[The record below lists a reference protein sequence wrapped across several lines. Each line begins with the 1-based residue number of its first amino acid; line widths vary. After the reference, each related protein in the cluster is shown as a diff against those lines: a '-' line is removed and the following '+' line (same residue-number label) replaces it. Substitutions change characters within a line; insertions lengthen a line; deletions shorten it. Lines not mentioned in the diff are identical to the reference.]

1 MSSDELDNFI
11 QDFERDLKRFN
22 IDQEVIDS
30 FSQALET
37 GGYASGVVTEA
48 IREEIQAR
56 AKSAQQEEDLRPIRE
71 ALIEKERQLVK
82 AAEEARR
89 QLEFDQSVRK
99 EVIKITQKA
108 AGSFLT
114 ATEKIRSDAEIG
126 LAFASDKNNAQ
137 FSASVTA
144 AETAFRGS
152 KLTAGVKAEDL
163 PEAQAFQD
171 QVKTFLKFAKDR
183 GIGDE
188 VAFGRDNARIE
199 YLIEEASRLEEKA
212 EGARK
217 SGIESL
223 RKQLEALN
231 TTNTGLAKDQKE
243 QVEKSKEMVKAQVAA
258 AKQAQRL
265 RAGGGVG
272 AIGNPAAM
280 NDIINRLRASSIS
293 GGIASRIGSASG
305 MDSATVNRAKA
316 IQDLVGG
323 DLAETN
329 PALAKKAR
337 EAAFRDRFR
346 SLQAVNLTLAPGERM
361 SQQFIKDA
369 AREQANNLFKGGPI
383 EQQTKATEKLTET
396 MDEFRKAMLE
406 GRAKVADKER
416 EATEFGVAARD
427 FDAANQRNILRNTNR
442 QFAYLDQQDLGLD
455 MEAQGRQELRNAF
468 YESTIASSAGV
479 PGLIYNLTQT
489 PDKIKAAQDNIRG
502 GRDIV
507 EGGPGEKGA
516 RQRFR
521 EAGEYREA
529 TSTGTNIYLNGL
541 KVAASDAEK
550 EVLASLAD
558 KGIKTSTRG
567 HKEAEARYRRGIK

>member
-1 MSSDELDNFI
+1 
-11 QDFERDLKRFN
+11 
-22 IDQEVIDS
+22 
-30 FSQALET
+30 
-37 GGYASGVVTEA
+37 
-48 IREEIQAR
+48 
-56 AKSAQQEEDLRPIRE
+56 
-71 ALIEKERQLVK
+71 
-82 AAEEARR
+82 
-89 QLEFDQSVRK
+89 
-99 EVIKITQKA
+99 
-108 AGSFLT
+108 
-114 ATEKIRSDAEIG
+114 
-126 LAFASDKNNAQ
+126 
-137 FSASVTA
+137 
-144 AETAFRGS
+144 
-152 KLTAGVKAEDL
+152 
-163 PEAQAFQD
+163 
-171 QVKTFLKFAKDR
+171 
-183 GIGDE
+183 
-188 VAFGRDNARIE
+188 
-199 YLIEEASRLEEKA
+199 
-212 EGARK
+212 
-217 SGIESL
+217 
-223 RKQLEALN
+223 
-231 TTNTGLAKDQKE
+231 
-243 QVEKSKEMVKAQVAA
+243 MVKAQVAA

-346 SLQAVNLTLAPGERM
+346 SLQAVNQTLAPGERM
-361 SQQFIKDA
+361 SQQFIRDA

-529 TSTGTNIYLNGL
+529 TSTGTNIYLNGI

>member
-1 MSSDELDNFI
+1 
-11 QDFERDLKRFN
+11 
-22 IDQEVIDS
+22 
-30 FSQALET
+30 
-37 GGYASGVVTEA
+37 
-48 IREEIQAR
+48 
-56 AKSAQQEEDLRPIRE
+56 
-71 ALIEKERQLVK
+71 
-82 AAEEARR
+82 
-89 QLEFDQSVRK
+89 
-99 EVIKITQKA
+99 
-108 AGSFLT
+108 
-114 ATEKIRSDAEIG
+114 
-126 LAFASDKNNAQ
+126 
-137 FSASVTA
+137 
-144 AETAFRGS
+144 
-152 KLTAGVKAEDL
+152 LTAGVKAEDL
-163 PEAQAFQD
+163 PEAKAFED
-171 QVKTFLKFAKDR
+171 QVKTFLKFAKER

-188 VAFGRDNARIE
+188 VAFGQDNARIE

-280 NDIINRLRASSIS
+280 NDIMNRLRASEVS
-293 GGIASRIGSASG
+293 GGIARRIGSASG

-329 PALAKKAR
+329 PELAKKAR
-337 EAAFRDRFR
+337 EAAFRDRLR
-346 SLQAVNLTLAPGERM
+346 SLQAANQTLAPGERM
-361 SQQFIKDA
+361 SQQFMRDA

-383 EQQTKATEKLTET
+383 EQQTKATEKLTES
-396 MDEFRKAMLE
+396 MDKFREAMTE
-406 GRAKVADKER
+406 GRIEVGDKER
-416 EATEFGVAARD
+416 EAREFGVAARE
-427 FDAANQRNILRNTNR
+427 FDAKNQRNILRNTNR

-455 MEAQGRQELRNAF
+455 MQAQGRQEVLNAYMIPSF
-468 YESTIASSAGV
+468 NQHDQIRAG
-479 PGLIYNLTQT
+479 I
-489 PDKIKAAQDNIRG
+489 DNIRG

-507 EGGPGEKGA
+507 EGGPGGEKGA

-529 TSTGTNIYLNGL
+529 TSTGPNIYLNNL
-541 KVAASDAEK
+541 KLNASDAEK
-550 EVLASLAD
+550 KVLSSLAD
-558 KGIKTSTRG
+558 KGIKHSTRS
-567 HKEAEARYRRGIK
+567 HKEAEARYRGVPRSNYVGL